1 MPEIK
6 QKSFLAGII
15 NDPRSNNPQG
25 FFYGENVEVGNQKS
39 IKQIVNNQAENSCA
53 YNDGNRHQFV
63 GIGAER

>member
-15 NDPRSNNPQG
+15 NDPRSTNPQG

-39 IKQIVNNQAENSCA
+39 IKPTPKAWWMCSA
-53 YNDGNRHQFV
+53 W
-63 GIGAER
+63 